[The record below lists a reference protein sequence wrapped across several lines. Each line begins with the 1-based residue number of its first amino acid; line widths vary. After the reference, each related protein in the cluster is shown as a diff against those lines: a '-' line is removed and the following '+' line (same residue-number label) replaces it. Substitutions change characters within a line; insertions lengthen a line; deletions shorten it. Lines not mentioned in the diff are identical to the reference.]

1 MNHATEASRIR
12 TEVCYDLPVQGL
24 TIIIVAG
31 LAAAIGI
38 FVFWRCVFLRD
49 PDRIIPEGN
58 VIVSPADGRII
69 SVQEFSLKDEDQR
82 RIPKGW
88 YGGITTTLR
97 DVAEE
102 GYIVSVFMS
111 VFSVHINRAPM
122 AGTITSQVHRSGS
135 LRTAQRFPKA
145 LLENERNEITIE
157 SPTMKL
163 KVIQVAGLLARR
175 IESIV
180 RIGQSVAKG
189 ERIGLI
195 NLGSQCNVI
204 LPKHGVH
211 LCVKTGDTV
220 HAGSSIIASLSIS

>member
-1 MNHATEASRIR
+1 VHSLTLIFSAGIAT
-12 TEVCYDLPVQGL
+12 V
-24 TIIIVAG
+24 
-31 LAAAIGI
+31 IGTLL
-38 FVFWRCVFLRD
+38 FWRCIFLRD
-49 PDRIIPEGN
+49 PDRVIPTGN

-69 SVQEFSLKDEDQR
+69 RVEEFSLKHEDQT

-97 DVAEE
+97 DIAEE
-102 GYIVSVFMS
+102 GYIISVFMS

-122 AGTITSQVHRSGS
+122 AGMITSQIHRSGS
-135 LRTAQRFPKA
+135 LKTAQRFPRA
-145 LLENERNEITIE
+145 LLENERNEITIT

-175 IESIV
+175 IESMV
-180 RIGQSVAKG
+180 RVGQTVRAG

-204 LPKHGVH
+204 LPKQGVR
-211 LCVKTGDTV
+211 LCVKEGDHV
-220 HAGSSIIASLSIS
+220 SAGSSILASLSVP